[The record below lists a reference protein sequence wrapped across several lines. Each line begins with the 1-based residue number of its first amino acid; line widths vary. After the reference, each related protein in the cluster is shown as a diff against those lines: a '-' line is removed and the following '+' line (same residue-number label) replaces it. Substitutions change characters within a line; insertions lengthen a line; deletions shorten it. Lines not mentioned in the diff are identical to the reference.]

1 MSWREKVRNGNET
14 KCVYVNFFFVRWNKE
29 RYRWCY
35 YVMWYELLLFDIY
48 VHYLYCYLLFSSL
61 RDLGLNLHY
70 LYPSIHTSTDFTRL
84 KLVQGKKEDDIPKI
98 ESKRADL
105 KIKNDE
111 DITAQFDAQDDAD
124 VVF

>member
-1 MSWREKVRNGNET
+1 MFIICT
-14 KCVYVNFFFVRWNKE
+14 AILFF
-29 RYRWCY
+29 
-35 YVMWYELLLFDIY
+35 
-48 VHYLYCYLLFSSL
+48 

>member
-1 MSWREKVRNGNET
+1 
-14 KCVYVNFFFVRWNKE
+14 
-29 RYRWCY
+29 
-35 YVMWYELLLFDIY
+35 MWYELLLFDIH